1 MSRNRAGCIENANF
15 LTKTTTLKVKIFTTS
30 FDSPIGT
37 IHLASTAKGLCLL
50 EFDDEKR
57 IDGHFKQFNKYWDV
71 ELKKKETK
79 ITTKAKLQLDEYFN
93 GKRTMFELPLVLVG
107 TDFQIN
113 VWNELLKVPYGIT
126 RSYKE
131 QALAIGN
138 LKAIRAVA
146 SANGK
151 NPIWIVVPCHR
162 VIGSDGSLTGYA
174 GGLWRKKWLLEHEN
188 PTSQQSLF

>member
-1 MSRNRAGCIENANF
+1 MPPNYAGCIENANF

-30 FDSPIGT
+30 FDSPLGT
-37 IHLASTAKGLCLL
+37 IHLASTTKGLCLL

-57 IDGHFKQFNKYWDV
+57 IDGYFKQFNKYWDV

-79 ITTKAKLQLDEYFN
+79 TTTTTKLQLDEYFN
-93 GKRTMFELPLVLVG
+93 GKRTTFKLPLNLVG

-113 VWNELLKVPYGIT
+113 VWNELLKIPFGVT

-138 LKAIRAVA
+138 LKVIRAVA
-146 SANGK
+146 TANGE
-151 NPIWIVVPCHR
+151 NRISIIVPCHR
-162 VIGSDGSLTGYA
+162 IIGSDGSLTGY
-174 GGLWRKKWLLEHEN
+174 GGGIWRKQQLLELE
-188 PTSQQSLF
+188 SAQAKLF